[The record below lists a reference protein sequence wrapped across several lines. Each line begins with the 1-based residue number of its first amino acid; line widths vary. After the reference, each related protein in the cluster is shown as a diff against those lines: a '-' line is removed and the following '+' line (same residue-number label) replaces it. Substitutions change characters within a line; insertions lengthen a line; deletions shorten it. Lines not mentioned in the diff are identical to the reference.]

1 MTKLTNV
8 ILKGTDCG
16 LDISTIWSTPVLQ
29 LKGAV
34 CKISSLDSV
43 DCSFLFP

>member
-8 ILKGTDCG
+8 TLKGTDCG

-34 CKISSLDSV
+34 CKISSLD